1 MSDASG
7 GPSEFVL
14 AGATVVDGTGAA
26 PRVADVVV
34 RDGRIVSVGPA
45 PDVGGERIDADG
57 LMCCPGFVDPHTH
70 YDAQLFWDPA
80 ASPSNLHGVT
90 TVIGGNC
97 SFALA
102 PLRPEDADFTRRM
115 MGRVEGMPLG
125 ALEEGVPWSWTSFG
139 EYLDALDGRIA
150 VNAGFFAGQSA
161 LRRFVLGPDA
171 NVTAADATTLPL
183 LEAAL
188 ADALGAGA
196 LGLSVDGS
204 TAHQDAD
211 GAPIP
216 ATGADADELLALAAV
231 VGRHPGT
238 ALAGIFDGGST
249 GWSDAELD
257 LLPRLSAVADRILN
271 WNLLVVDAAFPER
284 IDRQLA
290 LSERARAVGGRV
302 VALCMPSLVPMTMS
316 FTNYCALFLIPG
328 WRETMA
334 LAPEERAAA
343 LADPAVRR
351 RLEAAANHEDAG
363 MFRVLGDFG
372 GYRIGQTV
380 AAENAVL
387 EGRTVA
393 EIASERGADPFDTL
407 IDVVLADGLRT
418 VLWPPPAGDDD
429 AHWALRERVWSH
441 PDVLLAGSDAGAHLD
456 RMCGAPYPT
465 QFLAECLRGRRF
477 MPVEQAVH
485 HLSDRP
491 ARMFG
496 LRDRGRI
503 VPGAHA
509 DLVLFDPVTVGAEP
523 ARLVHDLPGGAVRM
537 TAGSAGVHRVFVN
550 GVETVRDGT
559 ARAALPGRV
568 LRSGRDTE
576 TVTAR

>member
-1 MSDASG
+1 MIDL
-7 GPSEFVL
+7 VV
-14 AGATVVDGTGAA
+14 AGASVVDGTGAA
-26 PRVADVVV
+26 ARTADVAVDGGRVV
-34 RDGRIVSVGPA
+34 AVGRVDGPA
-45 PDVGGERIDADG
+45 RERIDADG
-57 LMCCPGFVDPHTH
+57 LVLSPGFVDPHTH

-90 TVIGGNC
+90 SVIGGNC

-102 PLRPEDADFTRRM
+102 PLRAADAEFTRRM

-125 ALEEGVPWSWTSFG
+125 ALTEGVPWSWTTFG
-139 EYLDALDGRIA
+139 EYLDALEGRIA

-171 NVTAADATTLPL
+171 NVTAADSATLPAL
-183 LEAAL
+183 VAAL
-188 ADALGAGA
+188 EDALAAGA

-216 ATGADADELLALAAV
+216 AKGADAAEVLALAEV
-231 VGRHPGT
+231 VGWHPGT

-249 GWSDAELD
+249 GWSEAEFD
-257 LLPRLSAVADRILN
+257 LLPRLSAAANRILN

-290 LSERARAVGGRV
+290 ISERAREVGGRV
-302 VALCMPSLVPMTMS
+302 VALCMPTLVPMTMS
-316 FTNYCALFLIPG
+316 FANYCALFLIPG

-334 LAPEERAAA
+334 LAPAERARA
-343 LADPAVRR
+343 LADPDVRR

-363 MFRVLGDFG
+363 MFRVLGDFA
-372 GYRIGQTV
+372 GYRIGQTFAPDN
-380 AAENAVL
+380 AAF
-387 EGRTVA
+387 EGLTVA
-393 EIASERGADPFDTL
+393 EVAAARGAEPSESPLDTL
-407 IDVVLADGLRT
+407 IDVVLADDLRT

-429 AHWALRERVWSH
+429 AHWALRERVWAH

-465 QFLAECLRGRRF
+465 QFLSDCARGRRP
-477 MPVEQAVH
+477 MSLEAAVH

-496 LRDRGRI
+496 LRDRGR
-503 VPGAHA
+503 VVEGAHA
-509 DLVLFDPVTVGAEP
+509 DLVLFDPTTVGSEP

-537 TAGSAGVHRVFVN
+537 TAGSVGVHRVLVN
-550 GVETVRDGT
+550 GVTTVLDGT
-559 ARAALPGRV
+559 AIDVRPGRV